1 MDDYTNENLLESRNE
16 WVSRLINILL
26 PHLVEGINSIFK
38 ESYEMC
44 ISNNERDKYLMTF
57 QNFLS
62 RIPSWNQTIIDQECQ
77 RIITNSK
84 CNYINDLLTCVHVI
98 MLKSLTNVRVCKNQK
113 KIDIDIPKFEGFVHN
128 VYIQIARKLYKNIY
142 LYEYDCSP
150 LQKQKNSRECEI
162 IIRECILGTI
172 RDTIPVDTILR
183 AYMSENMEE
192 EVDVPVNAQK
202 EADVVDSSSNV
213 PTAPGTASP
222 VPASHEPASH
232 EPASHDST
240 SNVTF
245 SHEPAAPEP
254 ALPVPASHEPAAHE
268 SAAHEPA
275 APEPAVPVLPAHVPP
290 LQLSTL
296 QESTSNP
303 SSNSS
308 SNLLNEMNTIIE
320 PVELNFDTLDTDY
333 GGSIKINGDNDDN
346 LLSLDDITEL

>member
-77 RIITNSK
+77 RIIANSK

-222 VPASHEPASH
+222 VPASPVPASHEPASH
-232 EPASHDST
+232 EPASHEPAAPDST

-245 SHEPAAPEP
+245 SHEPA
-254 ALPVPASHEPAAHE
+254 LPVAHE
-268 SAAHEPA
+268 SAA
-275 APEPAVPVLPAHVPP
+275 PEPVPP

-296 QESTSNP
+296 QDSASNP

>member
-1 MDDYTNENLLESRNE
+1 MDDYTNENLMESRNE

-44 ISNNERDKYLMTF
+44 ATNNEHDKYLMTF

-77 RIITNSK
+77 RIIANSK

-113 KIDIDIPKFEGFVHN
+113 KIDIDIPKFEGFIHN

-142 LYEYDCSP
+142 LYEQECTP
-150 LQKQKNSRECEI
+150 LQKQKNSRECEL

-192 EVDVPVNAQK
+192 EVDVEEPPAPPKADISHNTMPSAVENDNPPNESNENIQIVKETPATPVSA
-202 EADVVDSSSNV
+202 
-213 PTAPGTASP
+213 APSAP
-222 VPASHEPASH
+222 VPAAPSAPVPAT
-232 EPASHDST
+232 P
-240 SNVTF
+240 V
-245 SHEPAAPEP
+245 PAAPS
-254 ALPVPASHEPAAHE
+254 APVPAAQTTP
-268 SAAHEPA
+268 P
-275 APEPAVPVLPAHVPP
+275 PPAVPD
-290 LQLSTL
+290 T
-296 QESTSNP
+296 TNNI
-303 SSNSS
+303 SSE
-308 SNLLNEMNTIIE
+308 NLLGEMNSIIKSDSME
-320 PVELNFDTLDTDY
+320 PIELDFDSLPDSND
-333 GGSIKINGDNDDN
+333 GGSIRISDDNDEN